1 MALSAW
7 RAGTDLLVPDLPQK
21 IPDRLAS
28 ELLANGLQ
36 IAPTQFG
43 RGLACARPFREGEV
57 ICNCSALWYTSK
69 TKLQEML
76 SHGGNKFLL
85 DRLVAVEGLLMG
97 DTDETAAMYGA
108 LVGAAGYAQHY
119 HGLRKGGAMLSS
131 RLTRIMALT
140 TISCSWW

>member
-1 MALSAW
+1 MVFRSRQRSL
-7 RAGTDLLVPDLPQK
+7 AGGLLVQD
-21 IPDRLAS
+21 
-28 ELLANGLQ
+28 
-36 IAPTQFG
+36 F
-43 RGLACARPFREGEV
+43 FFEGEV

-85 DRLVAVEGLLMG
+85 DRLVAVEGLLLG

-119 HGLRKGGAMLSS
+119 HGLRKGGPTLSS
-131 RLTRIMALT
+131 RLSRRMALT